1 MMRKYVL
8 SLLVVSTLFAFCG
21 NAKAQ
26 SGVDIRY
33 YVVQSSGLFEV
44 IDNSK
49 PAALFN
55 KRLTNEYVAGKR
67 VVGFT
72 DRASRKENIIVQ
84 VRGTGVAESG
94 GVEINGRK
102 RIEAK
107 NLSLPFV
114 FATPVSA
121 DANDDNI
128 TSFITQKGKTTR
140 RRLPVGTR

>member
-84 VRGTGVAESG
+84 VRGTGMAEEI
-94 GVEINGRK
+94 GVEFNGRK
-102 RIEAK
+102 AFSVRNA
-107 NLSLPFV
+107 NLPFV
-114 FATPVSA
+114 FPTPVSP
-121 DANDDNI
+121 DANTDNI
-128 TSFITQKGKTTR
+128 TTFVIQKGKTTR
-140 RRLPVGTR
+140 RRLPVGSR